1 MKIKYLLP
9 VVVLALILGCTTAK
23 ITPANPSTGT
33 PATTNYIVDPR
44 LVSAIDTAKGVA
56 GVIAPVNPYAGAVDI
71 GLGTVAAIAA
81 WVAKRKNDKLAA
93 QTLLT
98 KTVVQSIDAQD
109 NQAVKDA
116 IQAHASRIGVE
127 GELNTFVKQV
137 AAGAV

>member
-1 MKIKYLLP
+1 
-9 VVVLALILGCTTAK
+9 
-23 ITPANPSTGT
+23 
-33 PATTNYIVDPR
+33 
-44 LVSAIDTAKGVA
+44 
-56 GVIAPVNPYAGAVDI
+56 VDI